1 MDLIQSNAITTL
13 HRLASVEDVVEF
25 VRLCVAKNLVID
37 FILKEE
43 LDAFIKPSNNSGSWV
58 RQQIDGVRVK
68 AVDQKGCTIYVIWM
82 RESLMKGYV
91 SYLESIKK
99 TLSDASVFSFPVIW
113 ILLFYLANWEFSY
126 VFSFDANIIF

>member
-25 VRLCVAKNLVID
+25 VRLCVEKNLVID

-68 AVDQKGCTIYVIWM
+68 AVDQKGYTIYAIWI
-82 RESLMKGYV
+82 RESLMKDYV

-113 ILLFYLANWEFSY
+113 ILLF
-126 VFSFDANIIF
+126 

>member
-25 VRLCVAKNLVID
+25 VRLCVEKNLVID

-68 AVDQKGCTIYVIWM
+68 AVDQNGYTICAIWI
-82 RESLMKGYV
+82 RESLMKDYV

-99 TLSDASVFSFPVIW
+99 TLSDASVFSFPVI
-113 ILLFYLANWEFSY
+113 
-126 VFSFDANIIF
+126 

>member
-25 VRLCVAKNLVID
+25 VRLCVEKNLVID

-43 LDAFIKPSNNSGSWV
+43 LEAFIKPSNNSGSWV

-68 AVDQKGCTIYVIWM
+68 AVDQNGYTIYAIWI
-82 RESLMKGYV
+82 RESLMKDYV

-113 ILLFYLANWEFSY
+113 ILLF
-126 VFSFDANIIF
+126 